1 MTALFPALEP
11 EHKGAA
17 ISVCNLSAGLS
28 NFFAP
33 AIATLLLPTVGVIG
47 VVLAYSALY
56 ILAFILTLYIQ
67 FSQKQYPAAGS
78 EPLESSA
85 TS

>member
-1 MTALFPALEP
+1 
-11 EHKGAA
+11 
-17 ISVCNLSAGLS
+17 
-28 NFFAP
+28 
-33 AIATLLLPTVGVIG
+33 LLLPTVSVIG

-56 ILAFILTLYIQ
+56 ILAFILTLYIE